1 MDKTVQLMVDNRQ
14 IIRNMYEAFAVG
26 DVGSVLA
33 KMDPEIEWNEAEN
46 FPYADGNPYIGPLTI
61 AEGVFARLIG
71 EWEDWQLTNLTLYE
85 MNYNKVLGTGRYRA
99 KYKKND
105 NELDA
110 QFAHLWTLQD
120 GKVVKF
126 QQYTDTKQIHDVI
139 SG

>member
-1 MDKTVQLMVDNRQ
+1 MVDNRQ
-14 IIRNMYEAFAVG
+14 IIINMYESFAGG

-46 FPYADGNPYIGPLTI
+46 FPYADGNPYIGPLAI
-61 AEGVFARLIG
+61 AEGVFGRLAD

-85 MNYNKVLGTGRYRA
+85 MNHNKVLGTGRYRA
-99 KYKKND
+99 KYKENN

-110 QFAHLWTLQD
+110 QFAHLWTLKD
-120 GKVVKF
+120 GKVIHF
-126 QQYTDTKQIHDVI
+126 QQYTDTKQINDVM